1 MNKLTLGALLF
12 SAAMLV
18 SGAPGKSKTYT
29 VTADAEW
36 HPLVYDMTKTVIPGS
51 ALDLSRD
58 GVKPIERVVIR
69 NGQFYRES
77 EPDRPIRFYSTTLG
91 FGFPYRIPVPFSRNL
106 LDYLKGKITR
116 EQWREILRTH
126 AKELRRRGFNMIR
139 IERPFYSRG
148 GIVRFNDEYFQHTL
162 KLLIDGAEAQGKPLG
177 EVEHYNPAELNPEY
191 TK

>member
-77 EPDRPIRFYSTTLG
+77 EPDRLLLHNSRLRLSLPHSCSVFQKSAGLSEGKNNAGAVEGDSPHSCKGIAET
-91 FGFPYRIPVPFSRNL
+91 RIQYDP
-106 LDYLKGKITR
+106 
-116 EQWREILRTH
+116 H
-126 AKELRRRGFNMIR
+126 
-139 IERPFYSRG
+139 
-148 GIVRFNDEYFQHTL
+148 
-162 KLLIDGAEAQGKPLG
+162 
-177 EVEHYNPAELNPEY
+177 
-191 TK
+191 

>member
-58 GVKPIERVVIR
+58 GEADRTRRHPEWTVLPGIR
-69 NGQFYRES
+69 AGSPDPLLLHNSRLRLSLPHSCSVFQKSAGLS
-77 EPDRPIRFYSTTLG
+77 EGKNNAGAVEGDSPHSCKGIAET
-91 FGFPYRIPVPFSRNL
+91 RIQYDP
-106 LDYLKGKITR
+106 
-116 EQWREILRTH
+116 H
-126 AKELRRRGFNMIR
+126 
-139 IERPFYSRG
+139 
-148 GIVRFNDEYFQHTL
+148 
-162 KLLIDGAEAQGKPLG
+162 
-177 EVEHYNPAELNPEY
+177 
-191 TK
+191 

>member
-1 MNKLTLGALLF
+1 MMNKLTLGALLF

-126 AKELRRRGFNMIR
+126 AKEMRRRGFNMNR
-139 IERPFYSRG
+139 IERPF
-148 GIVRFNDEYFQHTL
+148 
-162 KLLIDGAEAQGKPLG
+162 
-177 EVEHYNPAELNPEY
+177 
-191 TK
+191 